1 MSRILK
7 RPMFRIGGSTNEGI
21 MNMAVPKR
29 AGYQDPTG
37 AATPLDNYKLDPN
50 DSLYKEAMR
59 NAAIMNQFAGSGR
72 SERDR
77 ALDLLLRGSI
87 KLASERPVGNIFSTA
102 AKAFQEPVDQYLKS
116 GEAEETF
123 QRQLRLAGLTS
134 AMTAQ
139 ENREKYKKE
148 SEIANQK
155 LEQSEKEMFIKY
167 SGLGSKGLGVFETFK
182 QLRSQGERILS
193 EPITI
198 KNEKPDIKEVF
209 KIPKGTV
216 FVDANARIYRK
227 TDDSVGYE
235 PIQTTGGIPVKPAIE
250 KEQGFF
256 EKYGRQGLKNRR
268 QELMEQLDKLRLQK
282 TARGE

>member
-1 MSRILK
+1 MSKILK
-7 RPMFRIGGSTNEGI
+7 RPMFRIGGSANEGI
-21 MNMAVPKR
+21 VSMAAPRKNYENGSDYQKKYEQIFPMLR
-29 AGYQDPTG
+29 EAGGARNDDRLANLLIRGGLNLVGGTG
-37 AATPLDNYKLDPN
+37 AGGGTFQAIAK
-50 DSLYKEAMR
+50 SFKEPTE
-59 NAAIMNQFAGSGR
+59 QFFKAG
-72 SERDR
+72 ETED
-77 ALDLLLRGSI
+77 AL
-87 KLASERPVGNIFSTA
+87 
-102 AKAFQEPVDQYLKS
+102 
-116 GEAEETF
+116 
-123 QRQLRLAGLTS
+123 QRQLRLTAATQAMTTVDAERLAKIKMQAEQS
-134 AMTAQ
+134 AM
-139 ENREKYKKE
+139 
-148 SEIANQK
+148 NQK
-155 LEQSEKEMFIKY
+155 LEQGEKEMFVKY

-256 EKYGRQGLKNRR
+256 EKYGRQGLKNKK